1 MQSFNCKNR
10 KQNPFGLFIGTKYMQ
25 GFTDIFQYANSYTF
39 NDPKKEIKIYN
50 KAILFSIGYSFIKT
64 K

>member
-1 MQSFNCKNR
+1 
-10 KQNPFGLFIGTKYMQ
+10 MQ